1 MKVALVHD
9 WLTGMRGG
17 EKCLEIVCRHFPQA
31 SLHCLLVAPE
41 TISPAIRKMNI
52 LTSPLQRI
60 PGIRRYYRYM
70 LPLMP
75 WAVQQLKIDED
86 VDLVLSFSHAVAKNI
101 QVPPNAIHVCY
112 CFTPM
117 RYAWDCRDQYFGPE
131 GPLASAR
138 PFWKR
143 ALDQYLL
150 NPLRNE
156 ILDRICEWD
165 RKVSHRVSHF
175 VAISETTADRIK
187 RCYNRTSKVIYP
199 PVDTNFY
206 TPRHAMQREDF
217 YLCVSALVPY
227 KRIDLAIQASQKM
240 GRQLIIIG
248 EGSHR
253 LKLERIAGPQVK
265 FLHWRSNE
273 EIRSYLRRCRALLFP
288 GLEDFGIVPVEAQ
301 ACGTPVIAYRRG
313 GVSETLLAA
322 SGERKGTGVFFDQ
335 QSPESLVRAMSWLE
349 HHSDRLAGNLARKN
363 ALRFQEG
370 RFEAQLLNFLEQVTG
385 RVPSGFR
392 LNIPL
397 SEAG

>member
-1 MKVALVHD
+1 
-9 WLTGMRGG
+9 MRGG

>member
-1 MKVALVHD
+1 
-9 WLTGMRGG
+9 MRGG

-31 SLHCLLVAPE
+31 SLHCLLVVPE

-60 PGIRRYYRYM
+60 PGITRYYRYM

-101 QVPPNAIHVCY
+101 QIPANAIHVCY

-117 RYAWDCRDQYFGPE
+117 RYAWDCRDQYFGPKD
-131 GPLASAR
+131 PLASAR

-143 ALDQYLL
+143 ALDQHLL

-156 ILDRICEWD
+156 ILDGICEWD

-199 PVDTNFY
+199 PVNTNFY
-206 TPRHAMQREDF
+206 TPRYATQREDF

-273 EIRSYLRRCRALLFP
+273 EVRSYLRRCRALLFP

-301 ACGTPVIAYRRG
+301 ACGTPVIAYRHG
-313 GVSETLLAA
+313 GASETLLAA

-349 HHSDRLAGNLARKN
+349 QHPDRLASNLARKN
-363 ALRFQEG
+363 ALRFQAG
-370 RFEAQLLNFLEQVTG
+370 RFEAQLLNFLDQVTG

-392 LNIPL
+392 LNTPL
-397 SEAG
+397 RKAG